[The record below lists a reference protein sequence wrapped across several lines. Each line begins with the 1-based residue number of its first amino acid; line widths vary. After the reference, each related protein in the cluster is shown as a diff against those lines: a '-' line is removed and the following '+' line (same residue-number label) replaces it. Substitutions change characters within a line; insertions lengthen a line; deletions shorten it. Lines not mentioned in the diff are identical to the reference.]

1 MAAKIVFIGAGS
13 LGFTRSLVRDCLT
26 FPTMQDA
33 HIVLVDINRERL
45 SMAKQSSASSRPVST
60 RRRSR
65 PPPTAARPSRT
76 PMPSLPPSS
85 AVNWTSGSTTS

>member
-26 FPTMQDA
+26 VPTMQDA

-45 SMAKQSSASSRPVST
+45 SMAKQSCERIISAGKYPATLSAT
-60 RRRSR
+60 TDRRK
-65 PPPTAARPSRT
+65 A
-76 PMPSLPPSS
+76 LKD
-85 AVNWTSGSTTS
+85 AVN